1 MLSNQTN
8 ATNMGKRKINHDGQ
22 SKSNPDTEKDK
33 IYVFVKRDLKEYFG
47 ESILIV
53 FSVLLALF
61 VTESINKLHE
71 RQKTKVLL
79 KSIVNELIS
88 NKKAIQEMQVYNLQ
102 VLSRIDSALKD
113 KKFQRKIV
121 SNDEF
126 HITMIAPNGVLYRFL
141 DNVAWT
147 VAKNND
153 IMAKL
158 DIESLSVLTYIYEDQ
173 DRIKKMEDEVGR
185 VFIDR
190 SSRDSRHVR
199 ATLILIRDNYHA
211 WAVDRIPG
219 LLSQIDKV
227 LKKIESE

>member
-1 MLSNQTN
+1 
-8 ATNMGKRKINHDGQ
+8 MGKRKINHDGQ

-71 RQKTKVLL
+71 RQKTKILL

-113 KKFQRKIV
+113 KNFQRKIV

-190 SSRDSRHVR
+190 SSRNSRQVR
-199 ATLILIRDNYHA
+199 TTLILIRDNYHA

>member
-1 MLSNQTN
+1 
-8 ATNMGKRKINHDGQ
+8 MGKRKINHDGQ

-71 RQKTKVLL
+71 RQKTKILL

-190 SSRDSRHVR
+190 SSRDSRQVR

>member
-1 MLSNQTN
+1 
-8 ATNMGKRKINHDGQ
+8 MGKRKINHDGQ

-71 RQKTKVLL
+71 RQKTKILL

-113 KKFQRKIV
+113 KNFQRKIV

-190 SSRDSRHVR
+190 SSRNSRQVR

>member
-1 MLSNQTN
+1 
-8 ATNMGKRKINHDGQ
+8 MGKRKFNKHGQ
-22 SKSNPDTEKDK
+22 LKLTPDEGNDK
-33 IYVFVKRDLKEYFG
+33 IYVVAKRDLKEYLG

-79 KSIVNELIS
+79 KSIVNELNS

-102 VLSRIDSALKD
+102 VLSRIDSALTD

-158 DIESLSVLTYIYEDQ
+158 DIESLSILTYIYEDQ
-173 DRIKKMEDEVGR
+173 DRIRKMEDEVGK
-185 VFIDR
+185 VFADR
-190 SSRDSRHVR
+190 ASRDSRQVR
-199 ATLILIRDNYHA
+199 ATLILVRDNYHA

-219 LLSQIDKV
+219 LLNQIDKV
-227 LKKIESE
+227 IKMIESN

>member
-1 MLSNQTN
+1 
-8 ATNMGKRKINHDGQ
+8 MGKRKINHDGQ

-113 KKFQRKIV
+113 KNFQRKIV

-190 SSRDSRHVR
+190 SSRNSRQVR

>member
-1 MLSNQTN
+1 
-8 ATNMGKRKINHDGQ
+8 MGKRKINHDGQ

-190 SSRDSRHVR
+190 SSRNSRQVR